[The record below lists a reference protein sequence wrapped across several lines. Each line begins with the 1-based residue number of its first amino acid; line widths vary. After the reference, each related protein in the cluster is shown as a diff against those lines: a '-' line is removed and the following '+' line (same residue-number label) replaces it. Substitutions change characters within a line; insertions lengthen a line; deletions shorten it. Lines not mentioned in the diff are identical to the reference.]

1 MFFHQSDQFVT
12 DFCTVIT
19 KNCCVITQIA
29 LLFGI
34 NCTEINQSQ
43 SSNILMYII
52 SAVNTKLSLL
62 FGHEFSHHI
71 YMIHPLLK

>member
-1 MFFHQSDQFVT
+1 MFLKDFDWFIAIT

-19 KNCCVITQIA
+19 KNCIVITHFA
-29 LLFGI
+29 LLFWI

-52 SAVNTKLSLL
+52 ITVDNSSQNVQLY
-62 FGHEFSHHI
+62 I
-71 YMIHPLLK
+71 VWCC